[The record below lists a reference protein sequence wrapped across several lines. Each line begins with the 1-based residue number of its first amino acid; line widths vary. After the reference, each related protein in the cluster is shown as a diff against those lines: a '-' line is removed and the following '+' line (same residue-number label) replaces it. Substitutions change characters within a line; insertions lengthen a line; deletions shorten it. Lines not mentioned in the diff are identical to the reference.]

1 MKEQARSMEGRS
13 RIPEEEQAIKTGNL
27 AAPSLFMPLS
37 LLFKEANRSPQIYS
51 FLQEAYPVI
60 VGWYD
65 WYERKVGGKSIP
77 CTFSYRERTST
88 LTEQSNLDD
97 YPRAVNVHDRAE
109 VHLDLQSQMIEFALV
124 MEQYSILTQ
133 GPDSQLSTDFKE
145 RSICYAKKLQDY
157 LLMQ

>member
-1 MKEQARSMEGRS
+1 MEGRS

-37 LLFKEANRSPQIYS
+37 LLFKEANRSPEIYS

-88 LTEQSNLDD
+88 LTE
-97 YPRAVNVHDRAE
+97 
-109 VHLDLQSQMIEFALV
+109 
-124 MEQYSILTQ
+124 
-133 GPDSQLSTDFKE
+133 
-145 RSICYAKKLQDY
+145 
-157 LLMQ
+157 